1 MELKVNIAIDGPS
14 GVGKSTVSKLIA
26 KKLNYT
32 FINSGSI
39 YRTIAY
45 HVIKNDIDINN
56 EKDVISSLD
65 SLEFSL
71 SKNEE
76 LFYKGENIT
85 LILRSEQISI
95 STPVVSKIPEVREF
109 VTSYIQKMTKGK
121 KGFIIDGRDTTFKV
135 MPHADVK
142 IFLWATAEERA
153 QRRVDQNHQLGYN
166 SNYDEVLYEIKK
178 RDHQD
183 MNREHDPLHKTEDSI
198 LIDCT
203 NMKIDEVVNKI
214 ISLIK

>member
-95 STPVVSKIPEVREF
+95 STPVVSKIPEVRKF

-178 RDHQD
+178 KRSS
-183 MNREHDPLHKTEDSI
+183 RYESRAWSTS
-198 LIDCT
+198 
-203 NMKIDEVVNKI
+203 
-214 ISLIK
+214 

>member
-178 RDHQD
+178 KRSS
-183 MNREHDPLHKTEDSI
+183 RYESRAWSTS
-198 LIDCT
+198 
-203 NMKIDEVVNKI
+203 
-214 ISLIK
+214 

>member
-95 STPVVSKIPEVREF
+95 STPVVSKIPEVRKF

-166 SNYDEVLYEIKK
+166 SNYDEVFIW
-178 RDHQD
+178 
-183 MNREHDPLHKTEDSI
+183 N
-198 LIDCT
+198 
-203 NMKIDEVVNKI
+203 
-214 ISLIK
+214 